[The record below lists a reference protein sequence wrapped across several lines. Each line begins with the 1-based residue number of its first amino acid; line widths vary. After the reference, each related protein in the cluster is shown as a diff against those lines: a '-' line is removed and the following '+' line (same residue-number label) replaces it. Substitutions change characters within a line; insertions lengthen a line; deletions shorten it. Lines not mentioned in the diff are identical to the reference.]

1 MTINKIL
8 LAGVGGQGTI
18 LAAKIL
24 SNGLLDAGYNV
35 KMSEIHGMS
44 QRGGSVTSHIVYS
57 KGEVYAPVIDKGEA
71 DILVAFEEMEANR
84 WIEYLKIGGKVVIN
98 DYQIMSIPILVG
110 AFEYPVGVKEY
121 IKENVEDC
129 IIYNASEIAKEL
141 GNEKVMNMVLLGSLI
156 KAMYLEHIDWEKVIR
171 DNVKAQFADIN
182 IKALYKGMESV
193 L

>member
-1 MTINKIL
+1 MAINKIL
-8 LAGVGGQGTI
+8 LSGVGGQGTI

-24 SNGLLDAGYNV
+24 SNGLLYAGYNV

-57 KGEVYAPVIDKGEA
+57 KDEVYAPVIDKGEA

-110 AFEYPVGVKEY
+110 AFEYPEGIKEY
-121 IKENVEDC
+121 IKENVKDC
-129 IIYNASEIAKEL
+129 IIYDAAKIAREI

-156 KAMYLEHIDWEKVIR
+156 KAMNLEHISWEKVIK
-171 DNVKAQFADIN
+171 DNVKEQFADIN
-182 IKALYKGMESV
+182 IKALKRGME
-193 L
+193 LI

>member
-1 MTINKIL
+1 MAINKIL
-8 LAGVGGQGTI
+8 LSGVGGQGTI

-24 SNGLLDAGYNV
+24 SNGLLYAGYNV

-57 KGEVYAPVIDKGEA
+57 KDEVYAPVIDKGEA

-84 WIEYLKIGGKVVIN
+84 WIEYLKMGGKVVIN

-110 AFEYPVGVKEY
+110 AFEYPEGIKEY
-121 IKENVEDC
+121 IKENVKDC
-129 IIYNASEIAKEL
+129 IIYDAAKIAREI

-156 KAMYLEHIDWEKVIR
+156 KAMNLEHISWEKVIK
-171 DNVKAQFADIN
+171 DNVKEQFADIN
-182 IKALYKGMESV
+182 IKALKRGME
-193 L
+193 LI

>member
-1 MTINKIL
+1 MAINKIL
-8 LAGVGGQGTI
+8 LSGVGGQGTI

-24 SNGLLDAGYNV
+24 SNGLLYAGYNV

-57 KGEVYAPVIDKGEA
+57 KDEVYAPVIDKGEA

-110 AFEYPVGVKEY
+110 AFEYPEGIKEY
-121 IKENVEDC
+121 IKENVKDC
-129 IIYNASEIAKEL
+129 IIYDAAKIAREI

-156 KAMYLEHIDWEKVIR
+156 KAMNLEHISWEKVIK
-171 DNVKAQFADIN
+171 DNVKEQFADIN
-182 IKALYKGMESV
+182 IKALKKGME
-193 L
+193 LI

>member
-1 MTINKIL
+1 MAINKIL
-8 LAGVGGQGTI
+8 LSGVGGQGTI
-18 LAAKIL
+18 FAAKIL

-57 KGEVYAPVIDKGEA
+57 KEEVYAPVIERGEA

-110 AFEYPVGVKEY
+110 AFEYPAGVKEY
-121 IKENVEDC
+121 IKDNVKDC
-129 IIYNASEIAKEL
+129 IIYNAGKVAKEL
-141 GNEKVMNMVLLGSLI
+141 GNEKVMNIVLLGSLL
-156 KAMYLEHIDWEKVIR
+156 KAMDLEHINWEKVIKE
-171 DNVKAQFADIN
+171 NVKEQFAQIN
-182 IKALYKGMESV
+182 IKALYKGMELV
-193 L
+193 

>member
-8 LAGVGGQGTI
+8 LSGVGGQGTI

-24 SNGLLDAGYNV
+24 SNGLLYAGYNV

-57 KGEVYAPVIDKGEA
+57 KDEVYAPVIDKGEA

-110 AFEYPVGVKEY
+110 AFEYPEGIKEY
-121 IKENVEDC
+121 IKENVKDC
-129 IIYNASEIAKEL
+129 IIYDAAKIAREI

-156 KAMYLEHIDWEKVIR
+156 KAMNLEHISWEKVIK
-171 DNVKAQFADIN
+171 DNVKEQFADIN
-182 IKALYKGMESV
+182 IKALKRGME
-193 L
+193 LI

>member
-8 LAGVGGQGTI
+8 LSGVGGQGTI

-24 SNGLLDAGYNV
+24 SNGLLYAGYNV

-57 KGEVYAPVIDKGEA
+57 KDEVYAPVIDKGEA

-110 AFEYPVGVKEY
+110 AFDYPDGIKEY
-121 IKENVEDC
+121 IKENVKDC
-129 IIYNASEIAKEL
+129 IIYDAAKIAREI

-156 KAMYLEHIDWEKVIR
+156 KAMHLEHISWEKVIK
-171 DNVKAQFADIN
+171 DNVKQQFAEIN
-182 IKALYKGMESV
+182 IKAFKMGMELV
-193 L
+193 

>member
-1 MTINKIL
+1 MAINKIL
-8 LAGVGGQGTI
+8 LSGVGGQGTI

-24 SNGLLDAGYNV
+24 SNGLLYAGYNV

-57 KGEVYAPVIDKGEA
+57 KDEVYAPVIDKGEA

-110 AFEYPVGVKEY
+110 AFEYPEGIKEY
-121 IKENVEDC
+121 IKENVKDC
-129 IIYNASEIAKEL
+129 IIYDAAKIAREI
-141 GNEKVMNMVLLGSLI
+141 GNEKVMNMVLLGSLV
-156 KAMYLEHIDWEKVIR
+156 KAMNLEHISWEKVIK
-171 DNVKAQFADIN
+171 DNVKEQFADIN
-182 IKALYKGMESV
+182 IKALKKGME
-193 L
+193 LI